1 MTDLSS
7 LLLYV
12 PGIVIFLVGS
22 GQVHK
27 VLSIQRAVRN
37 KKVFDGNVL
46 AAEHI
51 VKKDKKGNKTFDYYN
66 ITVEFT
72 NASGHKERHAV
83 KSPSQ
88 YAVGQQIYV
97 MLENSGTAGYTIL
110 ENDQTFIFNPWV
122 VMIIGA
128 LCIMLA
134 LWQNQGK
141 EVYAMAALSAM
152 LIVIGGA
159 LIWDFV
165 SMKRRSLT
173 ALEGEIADVYTR
185 QISRGTKIIKGDK
198 FTYYPIVK
206 YVLDGK
212 ENFRKCNLNSGN
224 VQSFKVGDPYTL
236 YLDQTNGK
244 VIERKANALIM
255 AAGIVILV
263 LGIMAGLS
271 ILSVV

>member
-1 MTDLSS
+1 MTELSS

-27 VLSIQRAVRN
+27 WLSIRRAVRN

-46 AAEHI
+46 SAEHI
-51 VKKDKKGNKTFDYYN
+51 VKKDKKGNTTFDFYN

-88 YAVGQQIYV
+88 YAVGQQLYV
-97 MLENSGTAGYTIL
+97 MLENNGKPGYTIL
-110 ENDQTFIFNPWV
+110 ENDQSFVFSPWV

-128 LCIMLA
+128 LCILLA

-141 EVYAMAALSAM
+141 EVYAMAALSA
-152 LIVIGGA
+152 IFVVAGGT
-159 LIWDFV
+159 LIWDYV
-165 SMKRRSLT
+165 SMKRRNLSVLN
-173 ALEGEIADVYTR
+173 GEIVDVYTR
-185 QISRGTKIIKGDK
+185 QISRGTKIIKSDK

-212 ENFRKCNLNSGN
+212 ENIRKCNLNSGN
-224 VQSFKVGDPYTL
+224 IQSFKVGDPYML
-236 YLDQTNGK
+236 YLDETNGT
-244 VIERKANALIM
+244 VVERKANAFVM
-255 AAGIVILV
+255 AAGVLSLV
-263 LGIMAGLS
+263 LGIMAGAS
-271 ILSVV
+271 ILSVI